1 MTQLQNVELIFKNL
15 TDRFDQLSTKVE
27 SMNAII
33 TEIGS
38 EFSDS
43 LEAIS
48 QQIVTLTETLQDI
61 LKISDL
67 KLVQEGIYDMVE
79 TFQTELDPD
88 KFKSLLADL
97 TKSVNKIKAQS
108 KQQKSED

>member
-1 MTQLQNVELIFKNL
+1 MTQPPNVEQIFKNL

-27 SMNAII
+27 SMSNII
-33 TEIGS
+33 AEIGS

-48 QQIVTLTETLQDI
+48 HQIATLTETLQDI

-67 KLVQEGIYDMVE
+67 KIVQEGIYDMVE
-79 TFQTELDPD
+79 VFQTELDPD
-88 KFKSLLADL
+88 KFKTMLADL
-97 TKSVNKIKAQS
+97 TKTVNKIKSQN
-108 KQQKSED
+108 K